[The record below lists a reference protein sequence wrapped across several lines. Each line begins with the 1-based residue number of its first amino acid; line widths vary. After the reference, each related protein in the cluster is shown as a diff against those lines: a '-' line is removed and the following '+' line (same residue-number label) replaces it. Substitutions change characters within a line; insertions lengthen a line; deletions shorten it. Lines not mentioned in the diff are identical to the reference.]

1 MDVKGTY
8 LFNAPRDEVWEAVL
22 DPDVLSNS
30 LPGIQSLESIGEN
43 KYRAV
48 MKVRIGPV
56 QGQFNG
62 TVELVDLNPPVG
74 YHILLDASGAQ
85 GFVKGEGDLE
95 LEEQDDNTKLHYSGK
110 AQVGGRVASVG
121 QRLMESSAQA
131 LIQQGL
137 QAFDTQVKARV
148 SGEEIGEDAL
158 VVEAPSEMEFAL
170 GVTQKMIQ
178 DLVPEERRG
187 EILRAGI
194 AFIAI
199 LVFLK
204 GISDW
209 WTHRLAHRVAD
220 VLEERGKD

>member
-1 MDVKGTY
+1 MDIKGTY
-8 LFNAPRDEVWEAVL
+8 LFNAPRDEVWKAIL

-95 LEEQDDNTKLHYSGK
+95 LVEQDDSTELHYSGK
-110 AQVGGRVASVG
+110 AQVGGRIASVG

-131 LIQQGL
+131 LVQQGL
-137 QAFDTQVKARV
+137 QAFDAQIQARV
-148 SGEEIGEDAL
+148 KGEEIGAEAL

-194 AFIAI
+194 ALIAV

-204 GISDW
+204 SISDW
-209 WTHRLAHRVAD
+209 WTNRLAHRVAE
-220 VLEERGKD
+220 VLEERGKQ

>member
-8 LFNAPRDEVWEAVL
+8 LFNAPRDEVWKAVL
-22 DPDVLSNS
+22 DPDVLSKS

-48 MKVRIGPV
+48 MKIRIGPV

-95 LEEQDDNTKLHYSGK
+95 LVVKGDSTELFYSGE
-110 AQVGGRVASVG
+110 AQVGGRIASVG
-121 QRLMESSAQA
+121 QRLMESSSQA

-137 QAFDTQVKARV
+137 QAFEAQIEARMM
-148 SGEEIGEDAL
+148 GEEFDEDAMIA
-158 VVEAPSEMEFAL
+158 EAPSEMEFAL
-170 GVTQKMIQ
+170 GVTQKMIR
-178 DLVPEERRG
+178 DLIPEEKRV
-187 EILRAGI
+187 EILQAGI
-194 AFIAI
+194 ALIAI
-199 LVFLK
+199 LIFLK
-204 GISDW
+204 SISDW
-209 WTHRLAHRVAD
+209 WTNRLAHKVAD
-220 VLEERGKD
+220 VLEERGK

>member
-1 MDVKGTY
+1 MDIKGTY
-8 LFNAPRDEVWEAVL
+8 LFNAPRDEVWKAVL
-22 DPDVLSNS
+22 DSDVLSKS

-56 QGQFNG
+56 QGQFIG

-95 LEEQDDNTKLHYSGK
+95 LVEQGDSTELHYSGE
-110 AQVGGRVASVG
+110 AQVGGRIASVG
-121 QRLMESSAQA
+121 QRLMESSTQA

-137 QAFDTQVKARV
+137 KAFEAQIQARIK
-148 SGEEIGEDAL
+148 GEELGEDAL
-158 VVEAPSEMEFAL
+158 VVEAPSEIEFAI

-178 DLVPEERRG
+178 DLMPEEKRG

-194 AFIAI
+194 ALIAV

-204 GISDW
+204 SISDW
-209 WTHRLAHRVAD
+209 WTNRLAHRVAD
-220 VLEERGKD
+220 VLEERGKE

>member
-8 LFNAPRDEVWEAVL
+8 VFNAPRDEVWEAVL

-56 QGQFNG
+56 QGQFKG

-85 GFVKGEGDLE
+85 GFVKGEGDLV

-137 QAFDTQVKARV
+137 QAFDAQVKARV

-170 GVTQKMIQ
+170 GVTKKMIQ

-194 AFIAI
+194 ALIAI

-209 WTHRLAHRVAD
+209 WTNRLAHRVAD

>member
-8 LFNAPRDEVWEAVL
+8 VFNAPRDEVWEAVL

-85 GFVKGEGDLE
+85 GFVKGEGDLV

-137 QAFDTQVKARV
+137 QAFDAQVKARV

-194 AFIAI
+194 ALIAV

-209 WTHRLAHRVAD
+209 WTNRLAHRVAD

>member
-95 LEEQDDNTKLHYSGK
+95 LVEMDDSTELHYSGK

-137 QAFDTQVKARV
+137 QAFDAHVKARV

-194 AFIAI
+194 ALIAV

-209 WTHRLAHRVAD
+209 WTNRLAHRVAD